1 MKTPRITRK
10 LALPLALVFALAA
23 TSGLTLAQRFG
34 GGPQGPPEPGL
45 MLERMTQHLELT
57 PDQTEALEQLF
68 NTHRESVQAD
78 RQLLRD
84 ARQALA
90 DRIHAEAFDELA
102 IRDAAASVAV
112 LQAEQAVAR
121 GAFLQEIRGVL
132 TPDQQAKLEESMQ
145 MRREMR
151 KGRGHGRH
159 GGGHGQG
166 HGQGPQGQRG
176 GN

>member
-23 TSGLTLAQRFG
+23 TSGLSLAQRFG
-34 GGPQGPPEPGL
+34 GGPQGPPESGF

-57 PDQTEALEQLF
+57 PDQTAALEQLF
-68 NTHRESVQAD
+68 GAHRESVQAD
-78 RQLLRD
+78 QQLLRD
-84 ARQALA
+84 ARRALA
-90 DRIHAEAFDELA
+90 EQIHAEAFDELA

-132 TPDQQAKLEESMQ
+132 TPDQQAKLEELME

-151 KGRGHGRH
+151 KGHGHGRH
-159 GGGHGQG
+159 GHGQG